1 MPARCR
7 HILSRCIRMCPCVCV
22 VARASVCNRHT
33 LAFMRASVHSCMGV
47 FERASARARAREYTR
62 ACTSAC
68 KCVGVSVHLFVCV
81 NMFKRE
87 RWGGRGGA
95 EGDTDQPLG
104 IVVLHKVDHREAPG
118 VRETRRGSTA
128 QKLVTKTRAP
138 EKSRAAPG
146 ARDRDTGCLVR
157 AGRPGYERAGPEA
170 PGGKFEA
177 VWCR

>member
-1 MPARCR
+1 M
-7 HILSRCIRMCPCVCV
+7 
-22 VARASVCNRHT
+22 
-33 LAFMRASVHSCMGV
+33 
-47 FERASARARAREYTR
+47 
-62 ACTSAC
+62 
-68 KCVGVSVHLFVCV
+68 FVCV
-81 NMFKRE
+81 NMYE
-87 RWGGRGGA
+87 RDGEGEGGA

-157 AGRPGYERAGPEA
+157 AGRPGYERAGNLRQFDV
-170 PGGKFEA
+170 GDG
-177 VWCR
+177 WCR